1 MSSLKLKL
9 CDEEGGQP
17 EKFDDLPLDIT
28 VGQVIEEY
36 KKKTNS
42 QTFGHMMY
50 IKLNDDCELI
60 IDQQND
66 LDLKMVDILDLDN
79 EDYKKTHLIYLRTN
93 KAGPSKDQDLKFH
106 LWNALHESIQVK
118 VKYPAVI
125 DHDPNKQQ
133 NLKIGAGV
141 EVPTGGNAN
150 FNWGNNITHREG
162 HAYQR
167 DEEKEDILE
176 IKPHK
181 PESVQVNSGIV
192 GRQIKVEI
200 RKKNE
205 QGRWYIPNFLRTGN
219 QESCIESIT
228 YGKHYV
234 IYPLPNGEFD
244 LYERKSRKWSPLDAL
259 MDRNKWVANSQNH
272 APHGCLP
279 KGKRCVKC
287 GALTKS
293 KGWMLKERNFQEI
306 HPISLLINGECPLE
320 CEYNKPMP
328 NAPALG

>member
-9 CDEEGGQP
+9 ICDEEGGQP
-17 EKFDDLPLDIT
+17 EKFDGLPVDIT
-28 VGQVIEEY
+28 VGQVIEAY

-50 IKLNDDCELI
+50 IMLDDDCKLI
-60 IDQQND
+60 IDQEND
-66 LDLKMVDILDLDN
+66 LDLKMVDILDLDD
-79 EDYKKTHLIYLRTN
+79 EDYKKPHLIYLRTN
-93 KAGPSKDQDLKFH
+93 KAGRKDQDLNFH
-106 LWNALHESIQVK
+106 LWNALHESVQVK
-118 VKYPAVI
+118 VKYTAEI
-125 DHDPNKQQ
+125 DHDPNEQR
-133 NLKIGAGV
+133 NLAIEARV

-150 FNWGNNITHREG
+150 LTRGSNIRHREG
-162 HAYQR
+162 FAYQR

-176 IKPHK
+176 IKPHQ

-192 GRQIKVEI
+192 GRQITLEI
-200 RKKNE
+200 KKNNE
-205 QGRWYIPNFLRTGN
+205 QGPRTT
-219 QESCIESIT
+219 CIKSIT

-234 IYPLPNGEFD
+234 IYPIPNGEFG

-259 MDRNKWVANSQNH
+259 MDWNNWVAHNQNH

-287 GALTKS
+287 GALTRS

-306 HPISLLINGECPLE
+306 HPISSLVNGECPLK
-320 CEYNKPMP
+320 CEYNKPQ
-328 NAPALG
+328 L